1 MDLETV
7 LRVIKPIKKKIKRIL
22 KNSFNYYI
30 KRQNESDTIF
40 IDSLLRIGNK
50 KGLELIKL

>member
-1 MDLETV
+1 MQFLWF
-7 LRVIKPIKKKIKRIL
+7 IKPIKKKIKCFL
-22 KNSFNYYI
+22 KNYFNYYI